1 MSNKTGDNQ
10 TGPAV
15 DPDDLDSLVRAGL
28 AALDA
33 GQDRLAA
40 ARLARALTLGPPS
53 SALLR
58 SLGMALSRLGRF
70 DDAARCHNEALDL
83 APDDPA
89 TLTALGDLL
98 QQRDRIDD
106 AEACYRAALQVAPE
120 RADTLGNLG
129 AALYR
134 LGRPDEAI
142 SCYHAA
148 LRLAPEL
155 PELHDNLGRA
165 LLLSGQLAE
174 GWEEHEWR
182 WRTRESVRE
191 AQRFAEPAWNGE
203 KLGDRVLLLH
213 AEQGFGDAI
222 QFCRYAPLVGATA
235 RVVLEAPRELVRLF
249 AGLPNIEH
257 TVAQGDALPGF
268 DAHCPLL
275 SLPRACRTTLETI
288 PRDVPY
294 LAAAPQAVA
303 AWRQRLDG
311 LDGLRVGLAWAG
323 RPTQGADRRRSIAFE
338 RLAPLGRVP
347 GVALVSLQTGAASAQ
362 AATPPPGMTIHDWT
376 AALQDFA
383 DTAALIEA
391 LDLVIAV
398 DSAIVH
404 LAGALGKPVWLLNR
418 FDTCWRW
425 LQQRTDSPWYPSLR
439 QFRQSRSGDWEPVIA
454 EVAVALTRRAGGDDP
469 STNFRRKPVRQT

>member
-1 MSNKTGDNQ
+1 MAMSNQTSSNQ
-10 TGPAV
+10 SSPAV
-15 DPDDLDSLVRAGL
+15 DPNDLDSLARAGL

-40 ARLARALTLGPPS
+40 ARLARALTLGPPT
-53 SALLR
+53 AVLLR
-58 SLGMALSRLGRF
+58 SLGMALARLDRF
-70 DDAARCHNEALDL
+70 DDAARCHNEALGL

-98 QQRDRIDD
+98 QQRDRVDD
-106 AEACYRAALQVAPE
+106 AEACYRAALQIAPQ

-142 SCYHAA
+142 SCYRAA
-148 LRLAPEL
+148 LRLAPDL

-174 GWEEHEWR
+174 GWAEHEWR
-182 WRTRESVRE
+182 WRTRESARE
-191 AQRFAEPAWNGE
+191 AQRFAGPAWGGE
-203 KLGDRVLLLH
+203 PLGDRILLLH

-222 QFCRYAPLVGATA
+222 QFCRYAPRVAATA

-249 AGLPNIEH
+249 AGLPFIERI
-257 TVAQGDALPGF
+257 VVQGDALPRF

-275 SLPRACRTTLETI
+275 SLPRAFATTLETI
-288 PRDVPY
+288 PCDIPY
-294 LAAAPQAVA
+294 LAAAPEHVA
-303 AWRQRLDG
+303 AWRARLDG
-311 LDGLRVGLAWAG
+311 LAGLRVGLAWAG
-323 RPTQGADRRRSIAFE
+323 RPTQGADRRRSIALDL
-338 RLAPLGRVP
+338 LAPLGRVP
-347 GVALVSLQTGAASAQ
+347 GIALVSLQTGPASAQ
-362 AATPPPGMTIHDWT
+362 TATPPHGMTIHDWT
-376 AALQDFA
+376 AALRDFA

-398 DSAIVH
+398 DSAVAH

-418 FDTCWRW
+418 FDSCWRW

-439 QFRQSRSGDWEPVIA
+439 QFRQCRPGDWASVITD
-454 EVAVALTRRAGGDDP
+454 VADALAQRTGGRA
-469 STNFRRKPVRQT
+469 

>member
-1 MSNKTGDNQ
+1 MAMSNQTGDNQ
-10 TGPAV
+10 PGPAV
-15 DPDDLDSLVRAGL
+15 DPDDRDSLARAGL

-40 ARLARALTLGPPS
+40 AQLARALTLGPPTP
-53 SALLR
+53 ALLR
-58 SLGMALSRLGRF
+58 SLGMALTRLGKF
-70 DDAARCHNEALDL
+70 DDAARCHNEALAL

-98 QQRDRIDD
+98 QQRDRVDD
-106 AEACYRAALQVAPE
+106 AEACYRAALQVAPQ

-142 SCYHAA
+142 ACYRTA
-148 LRLAPEL
+148 LRLAPAL
-155 PELHDNLGRA
+155 AELHDNLGRA
-165 LLLSGQLAE
+165 LLLSGQFVE

-182 WRTRESVRE
+182 WRTRESARE
-191 AQRFAEPAWNGE
+191 AQRFAGPAWSGE
-203 KLGDRVLLLH
+203 TLSDRVLLLH

-235 RVVLEAPRELVRLF
+235 RVVLEAPRALVRLF
-249 AGLPNIEH
+249 AGLPNIERI
-257 TVAQGDALPGF
+257 VAQGDALPRF
-268 DAHCPLL
+268 EVHCPLL
-275 SLPRACRTTLETI
+275 SLPRACRTTLATI

-294 LAAAPQAVA
+294 LAPTPASVA
-303 AWRQRLDG
+303 AWRRRLDG
-311 LDGLRVGLAWAG
+311 LAGLRVGLAWAG
-323 RPTQGADRRRSIAFE
+323 RPTQGADRRRSIALD
-338 RLAPLGRVP
+338 RLAPLARVP
-347 GVALVSLQTGAASAQ
+347 GIVLVSLQTGAASAQ
-362 AATPPPGMTIHDWT
+362 AAAPPPGMTLHDWT
-376 AALQDFA
+376 AGLQDFA

-398 DSAIVH
+398 DSAVAH

-439 QFRQSRSGDWEPVIA
+439 QFRQSRPGDWDEVIA
-454 EVAVALTRRAGGDDP
+454 EVAAALRRCAGGDDP
-469 STNFRRKPVRQT
+469 S